1 MIIAYGEELETNLGC
16 EHDNVN
22 HTCLFKGLFLGEYFL
37 KYFIILKYYY
47 VKVYVSVFK
56 YV

>member
-22 HTCLFKGLFLGEYFL
+22 HTCLFKGIFLGVYF
-37 KYFIILKYYY
+37 FKYYY